1 MLSLFNCIFG
11 RFKQL
16 RAMACLVVARC
27 LRLRVAHGAGLRRVA
42 CRASRHAPLHH
53 AARLVCFVYICCMAM
68 PCGPFCV
75 PIRAVSPCQTAR
87 IGIQPRPFRGA
98 VLQQCKWL
106 AARMLACRILCAKH
120 VYTFCTAVALPW
132 GVLPDCGHS
141 YQASGGGAARPG
153 HKAMC
158 MAAAS
163 PGVLHNA
170 SMTRQRPRS
179 QRQSMCMEAGCQSFG
194 ITMAISKQTLL
205 DIVAGW

>member
-1 MLSLFNCIFG
+1 MPSVACGTRRGAAACGLPGKPSCTVAPCRTAGMFCLHLLHGNAVRAVLRADTG
-11 RFKQL
+11 RF
-16 RAMACLVVARC
+16 V
-27 LRLRVAHGAGLRRVA
+27 GL
-42 CRASRHAPLHH
+42 
-53 AARLVCFVYICCMAM
+53 F
-68 PCGPFCV
+68 
-75 PIRAVSPCQTAR
+75 
-87 IGIQPRPFRGA
+87 
-98 VLQQCKWL
+98 LQQCKWL
-106 AARMLACRILCAKH
+106 ATRMLACRILGAKH

-141 YQASGGGAARPG
+141 HQAFGGGAARPG

-158 MAAAS
+158 MAAAAS
-163 PGVLHNA
+163 GVLHNA

>member
-1 MLSLFNCIFG
+1 MWHTARGCGVWPAGQAAMHRYPMPHGWYVLFTSVAWQYRAG
-11 RFKQL
+11 RF
-16 RAMACLVVARC
+16 ACRYVPF
-27 LRLRVAHGAGLRRVA
+27 RLAKRHVSAYSRGRFAGL
-42 CRASRHAPLHH
+42 
-53 AARLVCFVYICCMAM
+53 F
-68 PCGPFCV
+68 
-75 PIRAVSPCQTAR
+75 
-87 IGIQPRPFRGA
+87 
-98 VLQQCKWL
+98 LQQCKWL
-106 AARMLACRILCAKH
+106 AARMLACRILGAKH

-141 YQASGGGAARPG
+141 HQAFGGGAARPG
-153 HKAMC
+153 HKAMY
-158 MAAAS
+158 MAAAA

>member
-1 MLSLFNCIFG
+1 
-11 RFKQL
+11 
-16 RAMACLVVARC
+16 MACLVVARC

-53 AARLVCFVYICCMAM
+53 ALWLVCFVYIAWQC
-68 PCGPFCV
+68 
-75 PIRAVSPCQTAR
+75 RAGRFACRYV
-87 IGIQPRPFRGA
+87 PFRLAKRHVSASSRRRFAGLF
-98 VLQQCKWL
+98 LQQCKWL
-106 AARMLACRILCAKH
+106 AARMLACRILGAKH
-120 VYTFCTAVALPW
+120 VYTFCTAGALPW

-141 YQASGGGAARPG
+141 HQAPGGGAARPG

-158 MAAAS
+158 MAAAA